1 MVRNWAAS
9 LGCKIGLRKWW
20 RVGWSG
26 TKGGATT
33 LGLEESILPRTQGK
47 GPAFWAGAPGLD
59 KRQTEGGAEV
69 KQSPGWGL
77 RERPTAL
84 PEPGSVASGPAS
96 SPASLACGAAVR
108 GKIAGGGTGRRQRG
122 TEKRTAGLGWGER
135 EVLAH
140 LFVFFADQLLRVSQR
155 QHGQRDLCGTLA
167 GKLARG
173 GWGKGTGIKGGTRGG
188 VGHDCEAGPGTQ
200 LGSREAE
207 PYP

>member
-9 LGCKIGLRKWW
+9 LGWKIGLRKWW

-122 TEKRTAGLGWGER
+122 TEKRTAGLGRGRER
-135 EVLAH
+135 C
-140 LFVFFADQLLRVSQR
+140 LLTSSSFSRINFSVS
-155 QHGQRDLCGTLA
+155 
-167 GKLARG
+167 ARG
-173 GWGKGTGIKGGTRGG
+173 SMGSGISVALWRESLLGG
-188 VGHDCEAGPGTQ
+188 VGEKGPESRAGPVVV
-200 LGSREAE
+200 
-207 PYP
+207 